1 MQEINYPFYNEKCY
15 FEELANGLKV
25 YVFHK
30 PEYTSSAVAFGT
42 PYGALDIH
50 QSFKG
55 QHYDFNPGI
64 AHFLEHKAFEVNGQD
79 MIDEF
84 ANLGANVN
92 AFTSYRETVYHF
104 YMNGRDNFFKT
115 LNLLL
120 DMVQTFDISDASVAK
135 EKPIIIEE
143 ISMYAERPL
152 TKLLNETNKALYHN
166 FPMKYDIGGDPASVN
181 AITKEE
187 LDRCYALNYHP
198 SNMIVSIVSFIDPKE
213 IIDAIRVNQDA
224 KGFTKQELAINDN
237 KLEPKA
243 VAAKEVSFEMDV
255 QSAKYVYAIKLN
267 LDEKDDKEL
276 VKIQYAIRFYLEICF
291 SAMNPNYQL
300 WRDENKI
307 NDFFGY
313 EVEIE
318 NDFACILFFTEV
330 GSAKELKALVDDV
343 LKTYKLPLT
352 KFEQLKRRYI
362 GDFFDEFNDLDN
374 YNITF
379 IRNMLDGVNMFDIF
393 EIINKLSYED
403 MISIMHSQDLSNYS
417 LIELKPKNA

>member
-15 FEELANGLKV
+15 FEELPNGLKV

-64 AHFLEHKAFEVNGQD
+64 AHFLEHKAFEVKGVD
-79 MIDEF
+79 MIDDF
-84 ANLGANVN
+84 AKLGASVN

-104 YMNGRDNFFKT
+104 SMTGKENFFTT

-120 DMVQTFDISDASVAK
+120 DMVQTFEISEASVAK

-143 ISMYAERPL
+143 ISMYAERPI

-166 FPMKYDIGGDPASVN
+166 FPMKYDIGGDTDSVN
-181 AITKEE
+181 AISKEE
-187 LDRCYALNYHP
+187 LERCYALNYHP
-198 SNMIVSIVSFIDPKE
+198 SNMVVSIVSFLDPKE
-213 IIDAIRVNQDA
+213 IIETIKANQAA
-224 KGFTKQELAINDN
+224 KNYQRQELAVSDN
-237 KLEPKA
+237 EVEPKEV
-243 VAAKEVSFEMDV
+243 VAKNVNFEMDV

-267 LDEKDDKEL
+267 LDTKDDLEL

-291 SAMNPNYQL
+291 SAMNPNYQV
-300 WRDENKI
+300 WRNNGLI

-313 EVEIE
+313 EVEVE
-318 NDFACILFFTEV
+318 NDFACILFYSEMQ
-330 GSAKELKALVDDV
+330 GAAKLKELVDEV
-343 LKTYKLPLT
+343 LKTYKTPLT

-374 YNITF
+374 YNTTF
-379 IRNMLDGVNMFDIF
+379 IRNILDGVNMFDIF
-393 EIINKLSYED
+393 EIINNLSYEE
-403 MISIMHSQDLSNYS
+403 MIGLFNTLDLSNYS
-417 LIELKPKNA
+417 LVELKPKNA